1 MTQQDGKNAPR
12 RSGPGRPGRRGG
24 RSREGRHTAAGGR
37 VALPAGSGRVRLRRG
52 TAGTALAVVAVAA
65 LTASQAPGVA
75 GARDARAPWDSHR
88 AAPSPAGA
96 ADDGS
101 YHTELP
107 PLDGASGRLV
117 DRASTRAT
125 AAASGI
131 PATVLRA
138 YRHAA
143 ETLRSTTPD
152 CGLPWELLA
161 AIGKVESGQAR
172 GGDVRPDGTTRRPI
186 LGPVLDG
193 HGFARIPDT
202 DGGALDG
209 NDAFDRAVGPLQFIP
224 STWRVW
230 ASDGNRDGRKD
241 PHNIHDAALA
251 AGRYLCADG
260 RDLTRAPGLRRAI
273 LSYNHSD
280 AYLRTVLAW
289 LRFYREGTHAVPDGE
304 GVLPAG
310 GSGKGAGGGKRDS
323 AGGDRAAGK
332 ERGKDSGSRPGSGG
346 TDHDGD
352 APRPGTPGPR
362 PSHPE
367 PSASDDPTEPPSCD
381 GDTQSPTPTPTPT
394 DTPTSSPS
402 PTPTDTPCESPS
414 QG

>member
-1 MTQQDGKNAPR
+1 MTQQDGKKTSR
-12 RSGPGRPGRRGG
+12 RSGPGGRGG
-24 RSREGRHTAAGGR
+24 RSRQGGHTAAGGR

-52 TAGTALAVVAVAA
+52 TASTALAVVAVAA

-88 AAPSPAGA
+88 AAAPSPTGA

-107 PLDGASGRLV
+107 PLDGASGRLA
-117 DRASTRAT
+117 DRASTLAT

-131 PATVLRA
+131 PATVLSA

-143 ETLRSTTPD
+143 GTLRSTAPD

-193 HGFARIPDT
+193 HGFARIADT
-202 DGGALDG
+202 DGGAWDG
-209 NDAFDRAVGPLQFIP
+209 NDEFDRAVGPLQFIP
-224 STWRVW
+224 STWRTW

-304 GVLPAG
+304 GVLTAG
-310 GSGKGAGGGKRDS
+310 GSGEGWGGGKRGS
-323 AGGDRAAGK
+323 GGGGGAAEK
-332 ERGKDSGSRPGSGG
+332 ERGKGPGSRTGSGTHHG
-346 TDHDGD
+346 GGS
-352 APRPGTPGPR
+352 PGPGTPGAR

-367 PSASDDPTEPPSCD
+367 PSASEAPTEPPSCD
-381 GDTQSPTPTPTPT
+381 GDTGSPSPTPTPT

-414 QG
+414 ED

>member
-1 MTQQDGKNAPR
+1 M
-12 RSGPGRPGRRGG
+12 
-24 RSREGRHTAAGGR
+24 
-37 VALPAGSGRVRLRRG
+37 RLRRG

-65 LTASQAPGVA
+65 LTASQAPGVVGA
-75 GARDARAPWDSHR
+75 GDARAPWDAHR
-88 AAPSPAGA
+88 APAPTGA

-107 PLDGASGRLV
+107 PLDGASGRLAA
-117 DRASTRAT
+117 RASSIAT
-125 AAASGI
+125 VAASGI

-138 YRHAA
+138 YQQA
-143 ETLRSTTPD
+143 EKSLASTTPG

-172 GGDVRPDGTTRRPI
+172 GGDVRSDGTTRRPI

-193 HGFARIPDT
+193 NGFARITDT

-224 STWRVW
+224 STWRAW

-310 GSGKGAGGGKRDS
+310 GSSGKRTGGEKGDKKGGG
-323 AGGDRAAGK
+323 RAAEK
-332 ERGKDSGSRPGSGG
+332 ERGKNAGSRPGSGS
-346 TDHDGD
+346 DHEGD
-352 APRPGTPGPR
+352 APGPGRPGPR
-362 PSHPE
+362 PSHPD
-367 PSASDDPTEPPSCD
+367 PSESGDPTEPPPCG
-381 GDTQSPTPTPTPT
+381 GDTESPTP
-394 DTPTSSPS
+394 
-402 PTPTDTPCESPS
+402 
-414 QG
+414 